1 MVNEMND
8 MNQISIHEH
17 VSALADGQLQ
27 GDELER
33 VANVLCTQDELREHW
48 QMWHLVGD
56 VLRSGQ
62 HVQCTD
68 TSRFVAN
75 LRQRLADEP
84 VPKQSATVPTA
95 VAVSKNSA
103 PLRVEAANEPVF
115 RWKMIAGVASIAA
128 AAAIGWNWIGAGAA
142 SPAGSQLAQQQQQQR
157 QAPTGSLLTA
167 APASGT
173 IAPTQVVV
181 GNGNTNAPQI
191 MLRDARLDQMLQ
203 AHQQAGGSSQMPSG
217 FLRNATFESPSR

>member
-1 MVNEMND
+1 
-8 MNQISIHEH
+8 
-17 VSALADGQLQ
+17 
-27 GDELER
+27 
-33 VANVLCTQDELREHW
+33 
-48 QMWHLVGD
+48 
-56 VLRSGQ
+56 
-62 HVQCTD
+62 
-68 TSRFVAN
+68 VAN

-128 AAAIGWNWIGAGAA
+128 AAAIGWNWIGAGASA
-142 SPAGSQLAQQQQQQR
+142 PAGPQLAQQQQQQ
-157 QAPTGSLLTA
+157 APAGSLLAA
-167 APASGT
+167 APPSGT

-181 GNGNTNAPQI
+181 GNGSTNAPQI